1 MEEVLI
7 EFINT
12 LDTSF
17 KKLQKGESVSQ
28 LTISQFQYIDAIHQ
42 LQQPTITEV
51 AEKLTITK
59 ASVTAGINKL
69 IQKGYVIKIQ
79 SHEDKRV
86 FRVSLTET
94 GKQLIEA
101 KYLALKEYGD
111 FITAAL
117 TEDEAR
123 EFKAI
128 MIKLVQ
134 LFRQN

>member
-128 MIKLVQ
+128 MIKLVK